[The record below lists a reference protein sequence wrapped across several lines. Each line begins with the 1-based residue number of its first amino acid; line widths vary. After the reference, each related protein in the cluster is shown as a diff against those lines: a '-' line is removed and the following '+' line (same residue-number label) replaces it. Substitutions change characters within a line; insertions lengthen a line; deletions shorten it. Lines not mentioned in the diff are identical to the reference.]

1 MLIQLRGRVTEG
13 RWDDLVSFLD
23 NAIAFYEEPGGIRVR
38 LLRDVADPGAFIE
51 VIEYET
57 EESYVADQRRVEND
71 PAMIAR
77 LEEWRGLLAGPVEV
91 QTLREVTPSEDRPD
105 DAPDA
110 PWASGAAFPGVS
122 GAVEDEEEFG
132 DAVVGE

>member
-13 RWDDLVSFLD
+13 RWDDLLSFLHK
-23 NAIAFYEEPGGIRVR
+23 AIAFYEEPGGIRVR
-38 LLRDVADPGAFIE
+38 LLCDVADPDVFIE

-57 EESYVADQRRVEND
+57 EESYAADQRRVEND

-91 QTLREVTPSEDRPD
+91 QTLCEVTPSADGPD
-105 DAPDA
+105 GAPDA
-110 PWASGAAFPGVS
+110 RRAPGATSPGVS
-122 GAVEDEEEFG
+122 TLVQDEEELG